1 MRLAVALRAIDD
13 EAVRVLTETR
23 PDWHVVPEG
32 DRVIEAHMDFA
43 SAEAGL
49 EMLSKEEQA
58 AGGTVVAVGA
68 VGVFEVSGGVG

>member
-1 MRLAVALRAIDD
+1 MRLAVALRALDD
-13 EAVRVLTETR
+13 EAFRVLTETH
-23 PDWHVVPEG
+23 PDWHVVSQG

-58 AGGTVVAVGA
+58 AGGTVVAVG
-68 VGVFEVSGGVG
+68 VYEVSGGVG